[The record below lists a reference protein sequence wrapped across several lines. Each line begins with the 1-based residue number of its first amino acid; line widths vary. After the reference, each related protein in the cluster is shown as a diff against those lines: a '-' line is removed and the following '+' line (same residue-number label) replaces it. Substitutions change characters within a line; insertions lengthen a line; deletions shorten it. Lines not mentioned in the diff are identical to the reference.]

1 MTPEEIRSITD
12 GQRWTFHSAP
22 FTHEAHNRAL
32 DAIAEEM
39 IERVCE
45 AKFGEDIT
53 RTEWEL
59 DQDLKEV
66 AF

>member
-1 MTPEEIRSITD
+1 MTPEEINSLVD

-45 AKFGEDIT
+45 AKFREDIT
-53 RTEWEL
+53 RTEREL
-59 DQDLKEV
+59 DQDLKGV

>member
-1 MTPEEIRSITD
+1 
-12 GQRWTFHSAP
+12 
-22 FTHEAHNRAL
+22 
-32 DAIAEEM
+32 M

-59 DQDLKEV
+59 DQDLKEA